1 MTENVFENNLLAA
14 AMIDVLKNSLPPDL
28 RNTLID
34 SLLELTKTALIS
46 CEAMQN
52 EIAKLIEENQRLS
65 ERVKELESAVR

>member
-1 MTENVFENNLLAA
+1 MTENAFENNLLAA
-14 AMIDVLKNSLPPDL
+14 AVIDVLKKSLPPEL

-34 SLLELTKTALIS
+34 NLFERAKTALIS

-52 EIAKLIEENQRLS
+52 EIANLIEENQRLS

>member
-14 AMIDVLKNSLPPDL
+14 AMVDVLKNSLPPDL

-34 SLLELTKTALIS
+34 SLFERTKTALIS

-52 EIAKLIEENQRLS
+52 EIAKLIEENQRLE